1 MDEMWPDD
9 DYSTTSASLPS
20 LDAAVPRRGGLLR
33 LFSSRVS
40 VRSGADVSEPRSHR
54 RASDTSLCRG
64 SPPSS
69 ATDSTEGR
77 SYVGVLR
84 RISSILGA
92 GGQGGPGDSE
102 LKQHWLPD
110 AVSRECYDCGDKFTT
125 FRRRH
130 HCRIC
135 GQIFCSRCCNQVI
148 PGKVLGYSGDLR
160 VCTYCS
166 KVVMTYVQTITSGA
180 DADEHV
186 DQNAVL
192 EKVHAHLEAANQLSS
207 DRSSSLPRLSK
218 MHRKKYSLGMTD
230 ASLRDQVDPHESVSD
245 PLEQEQDLTY
255 LTTLLHMITNPIH
268 GVGLGNHRHRLKN
281 YGACLVGSEVV
292 DWMISQRKVTRRA
305 QSVAIGQRLVD
316 MKLLECVSH
325 NTTAFRDDYCLYR
338 PSPVAMRR
346 PALSEPEEPD
356 LEEPH
361 WLSQIELKESH
372 GGGAATDEP
381 AGAPLAHSGSMYD
394 IELDVSGSV
403 ASISRAQLLRQM
415 TPPEP
420 AAAAQGLH
428 EAATEYLDSAATEAD
443 PRRQQADKRLSA
455 AFEALE
461 SSLLSQLLDS
471 AGLPA
476 KWYEPILDLSR
487 QLSRLVKPDVRHECD
502 DLDVRQFVKIKRIP
516 GGKPAESQI
525 VQGVV
530 CRKNIV
536 HNDMP
541 SQLTNPQILLISCP
555 VSYQRYQ
562 DRAVSLEPMMMQERE
577 VLRNITAQLLS
588 LAPDLIVVEKHVDSM
603 ARDMLREAGVTLVTN
618 MKRQVLARIAR
629 CTQADVMDHVDARL
643 AAPVLGICHSF
654 YTKQFTMEGGSKKTF
669 MFFDGC
675 ASHLGCTVLV
685 RGGHMNQLRRVKH
698 VLRFMVSVQYN
709 WLLQKSYL
717 RDLVSVPPP
726 FGNQVLLAQDEAPE
740 DSRDKTRAGSVSKTN
755 GASSRPRASTAPP
768 DVATVAPAT
777 GDERLRS
784 PRRPGEMVTDCSDPL
799 QRPAPAP
806 VPDTSTPGLKVE
818 ILPDRNKFRKLL
830 GDTIVCCTPYARVA
844 MPYLETEEGKRSSLR
859 RFFTANLYWSVE
871 FDKAEKARR
880 AHIRKAPIETRP
892 GPTLLPEHEF
902 VTRCFTRTVDDDQ
915 MQALLADFRARGG
928 RCPRVEPVEPNQ
940 VEPVQDRLEDWVVPC
955 DALNPINHQKIAVQT
970 YTYSKLPSGVSVGC
984 CDPHVMM
991 VMFNGDSDTTL
1002 GTFLEAECFTPAFKC
1017 LKKDCVVP
1025 QEGHVHR
1032 FLHDNSCVSL
1042 LVWTLLEPCP
1052 DKRIWMWTWCRQC
1065 ERGSAARPMTE
1076 DTWTL
1081 SFGKFLETFFLC
1093 EQYSSLDGCSHS
1105 LFRDRAHYFALQDR
1119 VAVFSHS
1126 QIQLNDIVL
1135 PQLDITVELGPRTQ
1149 LRLTEDLHALS
1160 EGVQLF
1166 SSIVERL
1173 LSLRAAAAS
1182 DAKVTEALRTAQEE
1196 VDDEKRAFRTL
1207 LTDIETMVAPLVG
1220 EATDGACRLDEDRV
1234 FAASDRAVQAKRMMA
1249 DTAHKWNT
1257 RLQELAKAVKAIPRP
1272 KAEEVTAEAE
1282 KPPKKHS
1289 NDGKV
1294 LETSTSSRKSSND
1307 QKSSYDSKQKEGA
1320 DPEPATEDAADL
1332 SSVSK
1337 VKSITVGGIKALKSL
1352 AWSSGELGERLTSSL
1367 PVNEHHRLPPTV
1379 PPSFIC
1385 GEDLGSI
1392 IAYCM
1397 LTQEYSRRLAEI
1409 RQQLERPADSAEEP
1423 GPERSGRISESSTAN
1438 SDGTGGAAERGERGE
1453 KYLAQYHIDI
1463 NMSEDNANFYCQVL
1477 LAEHFRRLRQAV
1489 FSAGEERFVRCLMHC
1504 QPWNAKGGKSGSTF
1518 HKSCDDR
1525 FVIKTISKVE
1535 KDHFV
1540 RFGIRYVEY
1549 ILDSLTT
1556 GRPSVLAKI
1565 LGVFLVGYKNNVTGQ
1580 AKKCYMVVMEN
1591 LLYGRQISQKFD
1603 LKGSMRN
1610 RLADTKDKSEVVLL
1624 DQNMVTLLSENP
1636 LYVRPHAKR
1645 VLMEAISRDTSFL
1658 QTCQV
1663 MDYSLLVGMDET
1675 QRCLVVG
1682 IIDYLRSYTYDK
1694 AVETYIKSYN
1704 ILLGDGNN
1712 RPTVLDPVRYKT
1724 RFAVMMNKYFTDVPD
1739 RWLGFAQGLG
1749 FL

>member
-1 MDEMWPDD
+1 M
-9 DYSTTSASLPS
+9 
-20 LDAAVPRRGGLLR
+20 
-33 LFSSRVS
+33 
-40 VRSGADVSEPRSHR
+40 
-54 RASDTSLCRG
+54 
-64 SPPSS
+64 
-69 ATDSTEGR
+69 
-77 SYVGVLR
+77 GVLR

-180 DADEHV
+180 DAEELV
-186 DQNAVL
+186 DQKAVL
-192 EKVHAHLEAANQLSS
+192 EKVHAHLEAANQLSG
-207 DRSSSLPRLSK
+207 DRSNSLPRLGK
-218 MHRKKYSLGMTD
+218 MHRKKYSLGMTEG
-230 ASLRDQVDPHESVSD
+230 SLREQGEPREGASD

-268 GVGLGNHRHRLKN
+268 GVGLGNHRHRLKS
-281 YGACLVGSEVV
+281 YGACLVGSEVI

-325 NTTAFRDDYCLYR
+325 NTSAFRDDYCLYR
-338 PSPVAMRR
+338 PSALAMRR
-346 PALSEPEEPD
+346 PALSEPDEPD

-372 GGGAATDEP
+372 AGGTATDEP
-381 AGAPLAHSGSMYD
+381 TGAPLAQSGSLYD
-394 IELDVSGSV
+394 IELDVAGSV
-403 ASISRAQLLRQM
+403 ASISRAQLLRQL

-420 AAAAQGLH
+420 AAAAAHGLP
-428 EAATEYLDSAATEAD
+428 EAPPEYLDSAAAEAD
-443 PRRQQADKRLSA
+443 SRRPQADKRLTA
-455 AFEALE
+455 AFESLE

-476 KWYEPILDLSR
+476 KWYEPILELSR

-562 DRAVSLEPMMMQERE
+562 DRVISLEPMLMQERE
-577 VLRNITAQLLS
+577 VLRNITAQLVA

-643 AAPVLGICHSF
+643 APPVLGICHSF

-709 WLLQKSYL
+709 WLLQRSYL
-717 RDLVSVPPP
+717 RDLVAVPPP
-726 FGNQVLLAQDEAPE
+726 FGNHVFLAQDEALE
-740 DSRDKTRAGSVSKTN
+740 DSGQSSTDGESK
-755 GASSRPRASTAPP
+755 ASEVVEARPRAGTAPAEVTADRGP
-768 DVATVAPAT
+768 AVPAT

-784 PRRPGEMVTDCSDPL
+784 PRRPVQMVTDCSDPL
-799 QRPAPAP
+799 QCPAP
-806 VPDTSTPGLKVE
+806 VTVATTPGLRVE

-830 GDTIVCCTPYARVA
+830 GDTIVCCTPYAKVA
-844 MPYLETEEGKRSSLR
+844 IPYLETEEGKHSSLR

-880 AHIRKAPIETRP
+880 AHIRKAPIETRL
-892 GPTLLPEHEF
+892 GPTLLPKHEF
-902 VTRCFTRTVDDDQ
+902 VTRCFTRTVDDEET
-915 MQALLADFRARGG
+915 QALLADFRARGG
-928 RCPRVEPVEPNQ
+928 RCPRTEPAEPSQ
-940 VEPVQDRLEDWVVPC
+940 LEPMQDRLEDWVVPC
-955 DALNPINHQKIAVQT
+955 DALSPINHQKMAVQT

-1042 LVWTLLEPCP
+1042 LVWTLVEPCP

-1081 SFGKFLETFFLC
+1081 SFGKFLETLFLC

-1126 QIQLNDIVL
+1126 PIQLNDIAM
-1135 PQLDITVELGPRTQ
+1135 PQPDIAVELGPRTQ

-1173 LSLRAAAAS
+1173 LALRVAAAS
-1182 DAKVTEALRTAQEE
+1182 DAKVTDTLRVAQEE
-1196 VDDEKRAFRTL
+1196 VDDEKQAFRAL
-1207 LTDIETMVAPLVG
+1207 LTTIETMVVPLVG
-1220 EATDGACRLDEDRV
+1220 GAADGECRLVESSV
-1234 FAASDRAVQAKRMMA
+1234 FAATDRAVQAKRMMA
-1249 DTAHKWNT
+1249 DTAHKWNN

-1272 KAEEVTAEAE
+1272 KTDEVTLDVE
-1282 KPPKKHS
+1282 KPLKKHTNEAKS
-1289 NDGKV
+1289 FEVSPSG
-1294 LETSTSSRKSSND
+1294 RKISGE
-1307 QKSSYDSKQKEGA
+1307 QKIGHDSKQREVA
-1320 DPEPATEDAADL
+1320 ESESVSEDVGDL
-1332 SSVSK
+1332 PSVSK

-1352 AWSSGELGERLTSSL
+1352 AWSSGELGERLSSSL
-1367 PVNEHHRLPPTV
+1367 PVNEHHRLPPTL

-1385 GEDLGSI
+1385 GDDMGSI

-1397 LTQEYSRRLAEI
+1397 LTPEYDRRLDEI
-1409 RQQLERPADSAEEP
+1409 RLQLEQPTDGAEEQD
-1423 GPERSGRISESSTAN
+1423 RSARMSESSAAN
-1438 SDGTGGAAERGERGE
+1438 SDGTGGGAERGDRGE

-1477 LAEHFRRLRQAV
+1477 LAEHFRRLRQTV
-1489 FSAGEERFVRCLMHC
+1489 FSAGEERFIRCLMHC

-1525 FVIKTISKVE
+1525 FVIKTISKIE

-1549 ILDSLTT
+1549 ILDSLMT
-1556 GRPSVLAKI
+1556 GRPTVLAKI
-1565 LGVFLVGYKNNVTGQ
+1565 LGVFLVGYKNNITGQ
-1580 AKKCYMVVMEN
+1580 AKKSYVIVMEN
-1591 LLYGRQISQKFD
+1591 LLYSRQISQKFD
-1603 LKGSMRN
+1603 LKGSLRN

-1663 MDYSLLVGMDET
+1663 MDYSLLVGMDEG

>member
-1 MDEMWPDD
+1 
-9 DYSTTSASLPS
+9 
-20 LDAAVPRRGGLLR
+20 
-33 LFSSRVS
+33 
-40 VRSGADVSEPRSHR
+40 
-54 RASDTSLCRG
+54 
-64 SPPSS
+64 
-69 ATDSTEGR
+69 
-77 SYVGVLR
+77 
-84 RISSILGA
+84 
-92 GGQGGPGDSE
+92 
-102 LKQHWLPD
+102 
-110 AVSRECYDCGDKFTT
+110 
-125 FRRRH
+125 
-130 HCRIC
+130 
-135 GQIFCSRCCNQVI
+135 
-148 PGKVLGYSGDLR
+148 
-160 VCTYCS
+160 
-166 KVVMTYVQTITSGA
+166 MTYVQTITSGA

-394 IELDVSGSV
+394 IELDVGSV

-629 CTQADVMDHVDARL
+629 CT
-643 AAPVLGICHSF
+643 PG
-654 YTKQFTMEGGSKKTF
+654 
-669 MFFDGC
+669 
-675 ASHLGCTVLV
+675 
-685 RGGHMNQLRRVKH
+685 RR
-698 VLRFMVSVQYN
+698 
-709 WLLQKSYL
+709 
-717 RDLVSVPPP
+717 
-726 FGNQVLLAQDEAPE
+726 
-740 DSRDKTRAGSVSKTN
+740 
-755 GASSRPRASTAPP
+755 
-768 DVATVAPAT
+768 
-777 GDERLRS
+777 DERLRS

-830 GDTIVCCTPYARVA
+830 GDTIVCCAAGR
-844 MPYLETEEGKRSSLR
+844 LQS
-859 RFFTANLYWSVE
+859 
-871 FDKAEKARR
+871 ARR
-880 AHIRKAPIETRP
+880 PVPA
-892 GPTLLPEHEF
+892 G
-902 VTRCFTRTVDDDQ
+902 
-915 MQALLADFRARGG
+915 RASRAQSGG
-928 RCPRVEPVEPNQ
+928 T
-940 VEPVQDRLEDWVVPC
+940 VQDRLEDWVVPC

>member
-1 MDEMWPDD
+1 MWPDD
-9 DYSTTSASLPS
+9 DYSVTSASLPS
-20 LDAAVPRRGGLLR
+20 LQAAAAPRRGGLLR
-33 LFSSRVS
+33 LFSSRLS
-40 VRSGADVSEPRSHR
+40 VRSGADGAEPRHHR
-54 RASDTSLCRG
+54 RASDASQPRHG
-64 SPPSS
+64 SPPPPAADS
-69 ATDSTEGR
+69 AEGR

-180 DADEHV
+180 DADELV

-192 EKVHAHLEAANQLSS
+192 EKVHAHLEAANQLSG
-207 DRSSSLPRLSK
+207 DRSNSLPRLSK
-218 MHRKKYSLGMTD
+218 LHRKKYSLGMTD
-230 ASLRDQVDPHESVSD
+230 GGLREQSEPREAASD
-245 PLEQEQDLTY
+245 PLEHEQDLTY

-268 GVGLGNHRHRLKN
+268 GVGLGNHRHRLKS

-381 AGAPLAHSGSMYD
+381 TGAPLAHSGSLYD
-394 IELDVSGSV
+394 IELDVAGSV

-428 EAATEYLDSAATEAD
+428 EAAAEYLDSAATEAD
-443 PRRQQADKRLSA
+443 PRRQQADKRLTA
-455 AFEALE
+455 AFESLE

-562 DRAVSLEPMMMQERE
+562 DRTVSLEPMLMQERE
-577 VLRNITAQLLS
+577 VLRNITAQLLA

-643 AAPVLGICHSF
+643 APPMLGICHSF

-717 RDLVSVPPP
+717 RDLVAVPPP
-726 FGNQVLLAQDEAPE
+726 FGNQVLLVRDEAPD
-740 DSRDKTRAGSVSKTN
+740 DSVRDAAEAVSRTS
-755 GASSRPRASTAPP
+755 GPVASRPRSSTAPA
-768 DVATVAPAT
+768 DVTVT

-806 VPDTSTPGLKVE
+806 TATTPGLKVE

-830 GDTIVCCTPYARVA
+830 GDTVVCCTPYAKVV
-844 MPYLETEEGKRSSLR
+844 MPYLETEEGKRSGLR

-871 FDKAEKARR
+871 FDKTEKARR

-915 MQALLADFRARGG
+915 TQALLADFRARGG
-928 RCPRVEPVEPNQ
+928 RCPRTEPAEPSQ
-940 VEPVQDRLEDWVVPC
+940 LEPLQDRLEDWVVPC
-955 DALNPINHQKIAVQT
+955 DALSPVNHQKMAVQT
-970 YTYSKLPSGVSVGC
+970 YTYSKLPSGVSIGC

-1042 LVWTLLEPCP
+1042 LVWTLVEPCP

-1076 DTWTL
+1076 DAWTQ

-1105 LFRDRAHYFALQDR
+1105 LFRERAHYFALQDR

-1135 PQLDITVELGPRTQ
+1135 PQLDITVQLGLRTQ

-1166 SSIVERL
+1166 SSIVERV
-1173 LSLRAAAAS
+1173 LSLRAAAGG
-1182 DAKVTEALRTAQEE
+1182 DAKVTETLRTAQEE
-1196 VDDEKRAFRTL
+1196 VDDEKRAFRDL

-1220 EATDGACRLDEDRV
+1220 GEATDGACCLDERRV
-1234 FAASDRAVQAKRMMA
+1234 FAATDRAVQAKRMMA
-1249 DTAHKWNT
+1249 ETVHRWNG
-1257 RLQELAKAVKAIPRP
+1257 RLHELAKAVKAIPRL
-1272 KAEEVTAEAE
+1272 KSEEVTAEGE
-1282 KPPKKHS
+1282 KPLKKHS
-1289 NDGKV
+1289 SDGKMS
-1294 LETSTSSRKSSND
+1294 ESSSSGRRISGD
-1307 QKSSYDSKQKEGA
+1307 QKTSHDSKQKESV
-1320 DPEPATEDAADL
+1320 DSEPPASEDATDL

-1352 AWSSGELGERLTSSL
+1352 AWSSGELGERLASSL
-1367 PVNEHHRLPPTV
+1367 PVNEHHRLPPTA

-1385 GEDLGSI
+1385 GDDMGSI

-1397 LTQEYSRRLAEI
+1397 LTPEYGRRLAEI
-1409 RQQLERPADSAEEP
+1409 RLQLERPADGAEEP
-1423 GPERSGRISESSTAN
+1423 DRSTRMSESSAAN
-1438 SDGTGGAAERGERGE
+1438 SDGTGGGAERGE

-1525 FVIKTISKVE
+1525 FVIKTISKIE

-1549 ILDSLTT
+1549 ILDSLAT
-1556 GRPSVLAKI
+1556 GRPTVLAKI
-1565 LGVFLVGYKNNVTGQ
+1565 LGVFLVGYKNNITGQ
-1580 AKKCYMVVMEN
+1580 AKKSYVIVMEN

-1603 LKGSMRN
+1603 LKGSLRN

-1663 MDYSLLVGMDET
+1663 MDYSLLVGMDEQ

-1682 IIDYLRSYTYDK
+1682 VIDYLRSYTYDK